1 MKNPYDN
8 KFKGTAVYP
17 REGEN
22 IEKALRKFKNKVSD
36 AKLLE
41 TLREKEHYTKPSEAR
56 KKAKSAAKARWNKK
70 LREQALPVK
79 KY

>member
-8 KFKGTAVYP
+8 KPKGTTVFP

-36 AKLLE
+36 SKLLE

-56 KKAKSAAKARWNKK
+56 KKAKSAAKARWRKK
-70 LREQALPVK
+70 LREQMLPVK
-79 KY
+79 NY